1 MNLMGSKTQDPL
13 VMETVLEGLRTEA
26 SELGM
31 VLSGWDAAGTMMS
44 DPVMSNEFC
53 RLVCTSNGSCE
64 KARCALV
71 SCVLRNGAPSHTIG
85 PLGCCLLGIP
95 VRNRHRLAGALVLEY
110 PTREMLDEEHLA
122 RLCDRLQLDRQV
134 IAAHARNSCRYSAA
148 EAPSLQRVFTMLLE
162 DRQQKQETN
171 HALISLSMSL
181 ANAYEE
187 LSLLYR
193 ISGSMRVS
201 QEPHRFLQEVCDQ
214 LLDVMNLDMS
224 AAVML
229 DAETKLNHD
238 SVIKAGLESVSPQQ
252 IRLLVVTHIT
262 PNLQNETDVLLENRF
277 DGGGEVFFGK
287 EVRNLL
293 AVPLISDRRII
304 GVLLGLNKHD
314 GDFDSFDAKLIGS
327 IANQSSVFLANHH
340 MYAELQD
347 LLMGVLQSL
356 TESID
361 AKDPYTCGH
370 SRRVAEISHRLA
382 IGCKFSPEEVQNI
395 YLAGLLHDVGKI
407 GVPEVI
413 LCKEGR
419 LTDEEYDIMKRHPGI
434 GAKILGQIRNF
445 EPIIS
450 GVLSHHERLDGGGY
464 PNGLRDQD
472 IPMEGKI
479 IGLADSWDAMTS
491 QRTYRGAMSL
501 EEAVEEVKKCA
512 GTQFDP
518 MLVDIFL
525 SWDPQTLTNELSAL
539 SAQPLYS
546 SPPTKPSG
554 IVGAEKPTGER
565 LILSGLPHVTTP
577 PQAV

>member
-1 MNLMGSKTQDPL
+1 
-13 VMETVLEGLRTEA
+13 
-26 SELGM
+26 
-31 VLSGWDAAGTMMS
+31 
-44 DPVMSNEFC
+44 
-53 RLVCTSNGSCE
+53 
-64 KARCALV
+64 
-71 SCVLRNGAPSHTIG
+71 
-85 PLGCCLLGIP
+85 
-95 VRNRHRLAGALVLEY
+95 
-110 PTREMLDEEHLA
+110 
-122 RLCDRLQLDRQV
+122 
-134 IAAHARNSCRYSAA
+134 
-148 EAPSLQRVFTMLLE
+148 
-162 DRQQKQETN
+162 
-171 HALISLSMSL
+171 
-181 ANAYEE
+181 
-187 LSLLYR
+187 
-193 ISGSMRVS
+193 
-201 QEPHRFLQEVCDQ
+201 
-214 LLDVMNLDMS
+214 
-224 AAVML
+224 
-229 DAETKLNHD
+229 
-238 SVIKAGLESVSPQQ
+238 
-252 IRLLVVTHIT
+252 THIT

-450 GVLSHHERLDGGGY
+450 GVLSHHERLDGGGVSKRTAGSGY
-464 PNGLRDQD
+464 SHGGQDYRPGRQLGRHDQPANLPRRDVARGGCRRGQKMCRNAVRPHAGRYLPVLGPPNFNERTLC
-472 IPMEGKI
+472 
-479 IGLADSWDAMTS
+479 S
-491 QRTYRGAMSL
+491 QRPAALLISPNEALRYRRRRKTDRRETDS
-501 EEAVEEVKKCA
+501 VR
-512 GTQFDP
+512 
-518 MLVDIFL
+518 
-525 SWDPQTLTNELSAL
+525 LTSCHNA
-539 SAQPLYS
+539 A
-546 SPPTKPSG
+546 SG
-554 IVGAEKPTGER
+554 R
-565 LILSGLPHVTTP
+565 LAH
-577 PQAV
+577 